1 MEHIKSILDNYFK
14 KRKIGKYKINDKNDK
29 IFENWNEIID
39 SRFLKYTEPYKIIN
53 NKLFIYV
60 KNSVI
65 ISELMYQKKQIIK
78 TINKKFLLSIKDIQ
92 FKIKQ

>member
-1 MEHIKSILDNYFK
+1 MEHIKLILDNYLK
-14 KRKIGKYKINDKNDK
+14 KHKIGKYKIKDKTDQ
-29 IFENWNEIID
+29 IFENWNEVID
-39 SRFLKYTEPYKIIN
+39 GRFLKYTEPYKIVN

-65 ISELMYQKKQIIK
+65 ISELMYQKKQIIE